1 MKKIFTQIS
10 ILAAILFANL
20 TADAQCTGERYNSF
34 VFPGNPTLTSNIQY
48 GSNLSYNGTATNLKI
63 DVYEPLGDTI
73 AERPLIIMAHGGSFV
88 GGSKTGTDVVPL
100 CKDLAKLGY
109 VVASMQYRLGMNN
122 FPFPGPDSSDATEAV
137 MRAVQDARAAVRF
150 FRKSAADSNAFRID
164 PLNIYFA
171 GVSAGGFVALQLA
184 YLDEMNEIPA
194 FVDTTL
200 SGLGGGIEGNS
211 GNPGYSSEVKAI
223 INICGALGDTAW
235 MKAGDEPVLNFHG
248 TNDGTVPYG
257 SATITLVGL
266 FPIMPVDGSF
276 SVDKKADQLGITNC
290 FEIYE
295 GQDHVP
301 HASNAS
307 YYDTTLVIMRNF
319 LRHYQCNVPLVCSYN
334 GPIQTG
340 IEENITNE
348 LLSVFPNPAKDVLN
362 FQWQEYKGQAYSLR
376 LLNSFGQVVFEE
388 ANLRKGNVLLNT
400 ASFATGL
407 YFMQIVSE
415 DGMDCKRVV
424 LE

>member
-1 MKKIFTQIS
+1 MKKIFTS
-10 ILAAILFANL
+10 LTLFAAILLNGF
-20 TADAQCTGERYNSF
+20 DSKAQCTGERYNSF
-34 VFPGNPTLTSNIQY
+34 VFPGNPVVTSNIQY
-48 GSNLSYNGTATNLKI
+48 GSNISYNNVAINLKL
-63 DVYEPLGDTI
+63 DVYEPLGDTLSI
-73 AERPLIIMAHGGSFV
+73 RPLVIIAHGGSFV
-88 GGSKTGTDVVPL
+88 GGSKTGPDVVPL

-109 VVASMQYRLGMNN
+109 VVASIEYRLGMTN

-150 FRKSAADSNAFRID
+150 FRKDAATSNTYKID
-164 PLNIYFA
+164 PANIYFG

-184 YLDEMNEIPA
+184 YLDELSEIPA
-194 FVDTTL
+194 FVDTTVNGL
-200 SGLGGGIEGNS
+200 SGGLAGNS

-235 MKAGDEPVLNFHG
+235 MKPGDEPVLNFHG

-266 FPIMPVDGSF
+266 FPIMPVDGSY
-276 SVDKKADQLGITNC
+276 SVDKKADQLGLTNC

-319 LRHYQCNVPLVCSYN
+319 LLHYQCNAPLVCGYN

-340 IEENITNE
+340 LEENSMNE
-348 LLSVFPNPAKDVLN
+348 SLLIFPNPASGFLN
-362 FQWQEYKGQAYSLR
+362 FQWQEYKGQIYSLR
-376 LLNSFGQVVFEE
+376 LMNAYGQFVLQEE
-388 ANLRKGNVLLNT
+388 NLRKENVQLNT
-400 ASFATGL
+400 GNIAPGIYL
-407 YFMQIVSE
+407 LQIMSGEKSE
-415 DGMDCKRVV
+415 SMRVV
-424 LE
+424 VR